1 MKEEKSCSV
10 LSTVVKVLA
19 VLCAVA
25 AAVAVALM
33 LVKKFGKMKC
43 TCDEEEDVLDD
54 ACCGCILDEDSCD
67 CSTCDEMECV
77 AEEADTEC
85 ADCCE

>member
-19 VLCAVA
+19 VLCAVT
-25 AAVAVALM
+25 AAVTVALL
-33 LVKKFGKMKC
+33 LVKKFGKKKC
-43 TCDEEEDVLDD
+43 VCEEEEDVLDD

-67 CSTCDEMECV
+67 CSTCGEVECAADAVEDECV
-77 AEEADTEC
+77 
-85 ADCCE
+85 DCCE